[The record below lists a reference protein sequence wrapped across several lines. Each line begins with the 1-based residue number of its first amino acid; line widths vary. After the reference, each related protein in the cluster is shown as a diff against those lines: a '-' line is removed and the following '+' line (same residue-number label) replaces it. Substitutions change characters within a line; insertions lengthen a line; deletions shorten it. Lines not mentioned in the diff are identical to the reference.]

1 MSGTHPVVMGDR
13 GRIVLPIDVR
23 DRLGLHAGSPLLLL
37 ETPRGLVLA
46 TRDQVKQLVR
56 DALAGASLVDELVR
70 ERRAAAADDR

>member
-1 MSGTHPVVMGDR
+1 MGDR

>member
-1 MSGTHPVVMGDR
+1 M
-13 GRIVLPIDVR
+13 LPIDVR
-23 DRLGLHAGSPLLLL
+23 DRLGLQAGSPMLLL

-46 TRDQVKQLVR
+46 TRGQVKQLVR